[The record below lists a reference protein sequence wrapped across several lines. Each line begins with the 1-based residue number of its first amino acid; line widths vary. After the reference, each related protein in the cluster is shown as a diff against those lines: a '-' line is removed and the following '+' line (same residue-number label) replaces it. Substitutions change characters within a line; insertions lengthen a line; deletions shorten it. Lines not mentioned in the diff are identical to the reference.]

1 MAQHEAVSVET
12 LKAIANAFNAHDLD
26 AIMEFFADE
35 CSLDLPA
42 DQSPG
47 DSAL

>member
-1 MAQHEAVSVET
+1 MAKHQAVSVET
-12 LKAIANAFNAHDLD
+12 LKAIATAFNTHDLD

-35 CSLDLPA
+35 CSLDMPA
-42 DQSPG
+42 GQSPG